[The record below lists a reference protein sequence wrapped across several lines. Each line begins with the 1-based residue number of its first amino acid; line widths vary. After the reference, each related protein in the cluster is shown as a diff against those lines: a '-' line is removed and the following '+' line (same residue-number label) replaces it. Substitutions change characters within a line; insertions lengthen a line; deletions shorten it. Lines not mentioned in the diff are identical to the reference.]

1 MPEANSTGVGVMC
14 WCNHSHPLPTL
25 TPPPAL
31 YTIYCREWVG
41 VEKGCLWCNKQP
53 SRIVLIIVILYIVE
67 SGWVW
72 KRGAYG
78 VISNPRELF

>member
-31 YTIYCREWVG
+31 T
-41 VEKGCLWCNKQP
+41 
-53 SRIVLIIVILYIVE
+53 LYLRHSVFAFKI
-67 SGWVW
+67 G
-72 KRGAYG
+72 
-78 VISNPRELF
+78 ELLQNL

>member
-25 TPPPAL
+25 TPPPQQAS
-31 YTIYCREWVG
+31 T
-41 VEKGCLWCNKQP
+41 
-53 SRIVLIIVILYIVE
+53 LYIVE